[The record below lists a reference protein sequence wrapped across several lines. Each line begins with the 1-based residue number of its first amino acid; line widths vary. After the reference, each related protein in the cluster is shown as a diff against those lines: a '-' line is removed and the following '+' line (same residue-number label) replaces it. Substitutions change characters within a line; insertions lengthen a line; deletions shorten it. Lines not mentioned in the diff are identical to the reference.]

1 MYCKHLF
8 LPKIAKIDDLNDLVL
23 QSEINT

>member
-8 LPKIAKIDDLNDLVL
+8 LYM
-23 QSEINT
+23 